1 MRIVPSLV
9 FQKNLAQFDFLKDTE
24 RRSRQRVFRI
34 SEKPAQA
41 QHKFAKPSVLTRY
54 FREFAV
60 QTGLRLTFSA
70 AFLYSSTPYAL
81 LIMSSIAFGV
91 MRSGRPSCFA
101 SRARSSALPS
111 LPVKPSS

>member
-24 RRSRQRVFRI
+24 RRSRQRVFRY
-34 SEKPAQA
+34 SENPVQA
-41 QHKFAKPSVLTRY
+41 QPKSDKPSVLTRY
-54 FREFAV
+54 FRKFAA
-60 QTGLRLTFSA
+60 QTMPRLTFSA

-81 LIMSSIAFGV
+81 LIISSIAFGV
-91 MRSGRPSCFA
+91 IRSGRPSCFA